1 MNTARKFRHI
11 LAVAMVLLFLVSF
24 VGVLLFNHE
33 CSELHCPVCQALAI
47 GRNLWSVLQVS
58 GYLALWLFLT
68 IHICDIFAIA
78 PPLLTPVRQKV
89 KITS

>member
-1 MNTARKFRHI
+1 MNAARKFRRI
-11 LAVAMVLLFLVSF
+11 LAVAMMALFLVNF

-47 GRNLWSVLQVS
+47 GRNLWFVLQVS
-58 GYLALWLFLT
+58 GHLSLLLILTMLF
-68 IHICDIFAIA
+68 CDISVIV
-78 PPLLTPVRQKV
+78 PPLLTPVSQKV